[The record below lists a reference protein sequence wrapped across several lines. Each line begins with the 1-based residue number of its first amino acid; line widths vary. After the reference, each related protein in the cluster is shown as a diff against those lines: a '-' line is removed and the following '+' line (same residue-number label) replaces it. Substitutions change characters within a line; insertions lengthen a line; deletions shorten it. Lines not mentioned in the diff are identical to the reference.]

1 MALPKLNVPKYK
13 LKLPSDGRTVN
24 FRPFL
29 VKEEKLLVL
38 ANETKDQDEMGRATQ
53 QVVTNCSFGKV
64 QGDELPIFDM
74 QKIFLELRKVS
85 VSDSVEVRLL
95 CGHCEAP
102 IDIQI
107 ELDTFKL
114 HETEGH
120 AMDFQIA
127 EDISVKMRY
136 PNAKELTAL
145 GQSETEGDIY
155 KVAES
160 CIETVFYGDAIIE
173 FNELK
178 EEERSDFI
186 DNLTSEQFAHIK
198 NFFESMP
205 VIENNV
211 EYKCNKCGKDNV
223 DYLNGYYDFFV

>member
-1 MALPKLNVPKYK
+1 MALPKIDNPTYTLE
-13 LKLPSDGRTVN
+13 LPSTGEIVKY
-24 FRPFL
+24 RPFL

-38 ANETKDQDEMGRATQ
+38 ANETKDQDEMIRATQ

-85 VSDSVEVRLL
+85 VSDTVDIRLL

-127 EDISVKMRY
+127 EDISVKMKY

-155 KVAES
+155 KVAET

-173 FNELK
+173 FKELR

-186 DNLTSEQFAHIK
+186 DNLTSEQFSHIK
-198 NFFESMP
+198 NFFETMP
-205 VIENNV
+205 VIENHV
-211 EYKCNKCGKDNV
+211 EYKCNKCKKDNV
-223 DYLNGYYDFFV
+223 AYLNGYYDFFV

>member
-1 MALPKLNVPKYK
+1 MALPQTEHPLIDVHIHSLNKSVK
-13 LKLPSDGRTVN
+13 

-38 ANETKDQDEMGRATQ
+38 ANETKDQDEMVRATQ

-85 VSDSVEVRLL
+85 VSDIVDVRLL

-145 GQSETEGDIY
+145 GQSETESDIY

-205 VIENNV
+205 VIENHV
-211 EYKCNKCGKDNV
+211 EYKCNKCEKDNV
-223 DYLNGYYDFFV
+223 AYLNGYYDFFV